1 MVVLPEMI
9 TSMVDP
15 LSVPKDFDAVLGAYT
30 RQGLRLLALAE
41 GDVTEVGVVLRRV
54 SKANGFKHTSNNSSC
69 IEDINIIRTTQSG
82 ISNADIIG

>member
-1 MVVLPEMI
+1 MI

-41 GDVTEVGVVLRRV
+41 GDVTEVGSVLRRGTV
-54 SKANGFKHTSNNSSC
+54 DRSQQVK
-69 IEDINIIRTTQSG
+69 
-82 ISNADIIG
+82 